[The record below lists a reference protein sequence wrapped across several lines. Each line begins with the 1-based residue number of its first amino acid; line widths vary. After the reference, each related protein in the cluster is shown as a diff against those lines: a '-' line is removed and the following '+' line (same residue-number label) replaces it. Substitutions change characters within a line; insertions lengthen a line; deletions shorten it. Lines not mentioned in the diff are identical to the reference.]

1 MVIFEHLLHII
12 FVMNSELLFEGKKY
26 ISSKR
31 ASQLSGYNQDYI
43 GQLIRDSKIEARR
56 VGRHWFVSLE
66 SLENQFEK
74 IKGKSLPKSK
84 KDVGGEKAQESNP
97 LYLEGKKFISSL
109 EASAFSG
116 YSRDYI
122 GQLVREEKLE
132 GKLVGRLWFI
142 SLPSLEKHLAKQT
155 PKSEETKPTLV
166 SAVYPLEK
174 IEKISKYEKEISPA
188 LPSFPQKEKVIHFE
202 KEISYPA
209 FVSKK
214 NFSFGYRNGDA
225 SSAFHLKRLAI
236 SSIIAVVLIF
246 GAHVVYYQ
254 INKEEIAARSNSVLA
269 SASVVSSSALDSFAL
284 DWYRFINGKF
294 IGVNKF
300 FASIFGS
307 KQLAYETSSVQQKSV
322 PQGVVV
328 VPNDAQGEETVSR
341 IKASFSDKVGI
352 ARNPD
357 GVTGLITPE
366 FKKVTGDEYLYVLV
380 PVKERKQ

>member
-1 MVIFEHLLHII
+1 
-12 FVMNSELLFEGKKY
+12 MNSELLFEGKKY

-74 IKGKSLPKSK
+74 IKGKSLPKNK
-84 KDVGGEKAQESNP
+84 KEIRDEKSEESRP

-109 EASAFSG
+109 EASTFSG

-142 SLPSLEKHLAKQT
+142 SLPSLEKHLAKQN
-155 PKSEETKPTLV
+155 PKSEEAKPTLAN
-166 SAVYPLEK
+166 AVYPLEK
-174 IEKISKYEKEISPA
+174 IEKISKYEKEISPT

-209 FVSKK
+209 FVSTK
-214 NFSFGYRNGDA
+214 NFSFGYRNPEA
-225 SSAFHLKRLAI
+225 TSIFHLKRLAI
-236 SSIIAVVLIF
+236 SAVIAVTLIF

-254 INKEEIAARSNSVLA
+254 INKEEIALRNNSVLA

-307 KQLAYETSSVQQKSV
+307 KQLAYETGAVQQKPVS
-322 PQGVVV
+322 QGVVV
-328 VPNDAQGEETVSR
+328 VPNDAQGEETVNR

>member
-1 MVIFEHLLHII
+1 
-12 FVMNSELLFEGKKY
+12 MNSELLFEGKKY

-74 IKGKSLPKSK
+74 IKGKSLPKGK
-84 KDVGGEKAQESNP
+84 KEIKGEKNQESRP

-109 EASAFSG
+109 EASDFSG

-142 SLPSLEKHLAKQT
+142 SLPSLEKHLAKQN
-155 PKSEETKPTLV
+155 P
-166 SAVYPLEK
+166 K
-174 IEKISKYEKEISPA
+174 IEDSKLAVASVEKTEQISKYEKENVLA
-188 LPSFPQKEKVIHFE
+188 LPSFPQKEKTIHFE

-209 FVSKK
+209 FISKK
-214 NFSFGYRNGDA
+214 NFSFGYRNSEA
-225 SSAFHLKRLAI
+225 SSVFHLKRLAI
-236 SSIIAVVLIF
+236 SSVIAVVLIF

-307 KQLAYETSSVQQKSV
+307 KQLAYETGAVQQKSV

-328 VPNDAQGEETVSR
+328 VPNNAQGEETVNR